1 MIASMTAFGRT
12 ECNSDVGHII
22 WEVRTVNHRYLE
34 VSLRLP
40 EELRMLESRFRECIS
55 ARISRGKVDC
65 TLRYEPPYSE
75 YNALPVNIEL
85 VRALLDAAA
94 SITAITPHTAPLNAL
109 DILRWPGVISRTTT
123 DPEVIGIALLQQ
135 LTRALDLLEESR
147 RREGLKLQA
156 ILLDRCD
163 AALQIV
169 QNIKGRIPEIISGLR
184 EKLLT
189 KAQELKV
196 ELDPGRLEQEI
207 LILAQKYDVSEEMD
221 RLETHISEVR
231 RVLQQKEPVGR
242 RLDFLMQELNRE
254 ANTLGSKAAH
264 YDCTTASVDLKV
276 LIEQMREQ
284 IQNIE

>member
-1 MIASMTAFGRT
+1 MISSMTAFGRT
-12 ECNSDVGHII
+12 EEDGLGGHCV
-22 WEVRTVNHRYLE
+22 WEIRTVNHRYLE
-34 VSLRLP
+34 ISLRLP
-40 EELRMLESRFRECIS
+40 EELRMLEARFRECIS
-55 ARISRGKVDC
+55 AHISRGKVDA
-65 TLRYEPPYSE
+65 TLRYEAPYSE
-75 YNALPVNIEL
+75 TNALPVNAEL

-94 SITAITPHTAPLNAL
+94 SIAAMTPHAAPLNTM
-109 DILRWPGVISRTTT
+109 DVLRWPGVISRTIP
-123 DPEVIGIALLQQ
+123 DPEMVGAALVQHLEKTLAVIVE
-135 LTRALDLLEESR
+135 TR
-147 RREGLKLQA
+147 RREGEKLRS
-156 ILLDRCD
+156 ILLERMA

-169 QNIKGRIPEIISGLR
+169 QAINKRIPEIIAGLR

-196 ELDPGRLEQEI
+196 ELDPERLEQEI
-207 LILAQKYDVSEEMD
+207 LLLTQRYDVSEEMD

-231 RVLQQKEPVGR
+231 RVLDQKEPVGR

-264 YDCTTASVDLKV
+264 YDSTRASVDLKV